1 MRLTEAIP
9 FFPWLCAL
17 VALAAA
23 GAALMSA
30 ARLRE
35 ARRTL
40 HATRRER
47 DAAQSLA
54 AATERMLRLAANDF
68 RTPALALLGHADE
81 IGAGVI
87 DPARHGAAMAAVAE
101 QLLSTAD
108 ALTEHVLPASR
119 PWVLRRESL
128 CLGQAVSD
136 AIAAVEAAL
145 GPGRRHWR
153 VAADL
158 DGRRVDADRRALHQI
173 LLRVLTSAARLSR
186 NEDTIDVFCAAAAGG
201 ITLLVADEGIGL
213 AALDPAWSDARPDS
227 RGMGFGL
234 SLARMLMV
242 AHGGS
247 LSIETSACVGTRVAL
262 HFPARGVMA
271 EALLAA

>member
-1 MRLTEAIP
+1 MRLTDIPAIL
-9 FFPWLCAL
+9 PWLCVLAAL
-17 VALAAA
+17 AA
-23 GAALMSA
+23 GAAA
-30 ARLRE
+30 AVFATRLRR
-35 ARRTL
+35 ARQAL
-40 HATRRER
+40 QDAGRER
-47 DAAQSLA
+47 DSARSLA

-87 DPARHGAAMAAVAE
+87 DPARHGAAVAAVAE

-108 ALTEHVLPASR
+108 ALAEHALPAAR
-119 PWVLRRESL
+119 PCVLRRESL
-128 CLGQAVSD
+128 CLGQSVADAV
-136 AIAAVEAAL
+136 AAVEAAL

-153 VAADL
+153 AAADL
-158 DGRRVDADRRALHQI
+158 DGRRIEADRRALHQI

-186 NEDTIDVFCAAAAGG
+186 NEDTIDIFCVAAPAG
-201 ITLLVADEGIGL
+201 ITLMVADEGIGL
-213 AALDPAWSDARPDS
+213 AALDTAWSDSRPDS

-234 SLARMLMV
+234 SLARMLMI

-247 LSIETSACVGTRVAL
+247 LSIETSASVGTRVAL
-262 HFPARGVMA
+262 HFPAQGAMA